1 MDANELDALI
11 AANIGD
17 LEAVIRRVSEKIDP
31 RVNSE
36 AWQSLKKALSHSDF
50 HFDDGDDPDDAWF
63 APRSWL
69 NEEGDSDP
77 WFELNARD
85 GSGLDTWLACY
96 VAPGTER
103 EAIGIQ
109 WHYNNL
115 YARDYS
121 AILESHLDELR
132 LIEQAGFHRDGK
144 SIYLPISFS
153 VAEFE
158 EGFRQGDLTEAL
170 APVAVAAVAL
180 EQALPSFQ
188 RLRDAMIAKAKG

>member
-1 MDANELDALI
+1 MEANELDAMI
-11 AANIGD
+11 ATNIGD
-17 LEAVIRRVSEKIDP
+17 LEAAIDRVHQKIDP
-31 RVNSE
+31 RMNLE
-36 AWQSLKKALSHSDF
+36 AWQTLKQALDHADY
-50 HFDDGDDPDDAWF
+50 HFKDDDDPDTAWF

-69 NEEGDSDP
+69 DSEGDSDP

-85 GSGLDTWLACY
+85 GSDLETWLACF
-96 VAPGTER
+96 VAPKTER

-115 YARDYS
+115 YARDYN
-121 AILESHLDELR
+121 AILETHLDELR

-144 SIYLPISFS
+144 SIYLPISFDA
-153 VAEFE
+153 AEFA

-170 APVAVAAVAL
+170 APVAAAAEAL
-180 EQALPSFQ
+180 EKARPSFQ